1 MSRPVTT
8 VGDGMRSAECGVR
21 NARPDRSSAS
31 SPITHHASRITLL
44 LAALL
49 FAGAMQRLA
58 EAGQPS
64 DRAREA
70 TLIAVLKSDK
80 DRKAKA
86 DACRLLARCAGRDSV
101 PVLAALLGDEKL
113 AHMARYALEPCP
125 DPAAGDALR
134 AALGTL
140 KGKHLVGVI
149 GSVGVRRDAKAVGA
163 LTGLLGDAEVAKA
176 AARALGNI
184 GTPAAA
190 AAIEAALPRTAGGNR
205 ADFCEGILRCAEA
218 LAAAGQ
224 TDAATAIY
232 DRLRA
237 VKNVPHQVHTAALR
251 GAALT
256 RGKAGIPLLIEAI
269 RGQNY
274 VLVGAAARTA
284 MEMPGPEI
292 TQAIADE
299 LSKLPA
305 DKQILM
311 TLTLGVRRD
320 AAALPALFALARKGD
335 KAARIAAIRALPEI
349 GDGSAVPVL
358 LSLLADPDAEVA
370 KAAQTALSAVA
381 GPTVDTHL
389 IKMLAEGD
397 AKTRLLAI
405 DMLSQRRAVAAVP
418 ALLKAA
424 ADADEAVRVAAIKAL
439 GEMATGDQFAALVGL
454 LVKAKS
460 PAEVRAAESALA
472 AVCTREAQPASGK
485 IAIRKALYGDLPDGK
500 KADVT
505 KKVAAMVKGGALSID
520 ASNANFGDPV
530 QGTAKSMTIEFTVN
544 GVTQTKSCREND
556 SITLDAGV
564 TPPAFI
570 DALCAAVAKAPTQ
583 PKLALLRVL
592 RATHAAKALTAV
604 RDAAKDRDAEVRTAA
619 VGILCAWPTADALP
633 DCLRL
638 AKTGAS
644 AREKILALRGCFR
657 LIPLQSAPADQKLAS
672 LKEALALAER
682 TEEKRLALPALA
694 AIPTAESLALVVP
707 QLGNAALK
715 EEACLAAVGIAEKI
729 VRRHPGPVA
738 SAMDQVV
745 KTTTNKPLAARAR
758 ALLAQARKAAP
769 RR

>member
-1 MSRPVTT
+1 MASPDTMLTDRAA
-8 VGDGMRSAECGVR
+8 RAR
-21 NARPDRSSAS
+21 NARPRRGSAS
-31 SPITHHASRITLL
+31 SPITHHASRITIL

-49 FAGAMQRLA
+49 FAAAMQSPA
-58 EAGQPS
+58 HAGQPAGK
-64 DRAREA
+64 AREA
-70 TLIAVLKSDK
+70 KLLAVLKSNA

-86 DACRLLARCAGRDSV
+86 DACRLLARCASKDSV
-101 PVLAALLGDEKL
+101 PTLAALLGDEKL

-134 AALGTL
+134 DALGKL
-140 KGKHLVGVI
+140 KGKLLVGVI
-149 GSVGVRRDAKAVGA
+149 GSVGVRRDPKAVGA
-163 LTGLLGDAEVAKA
+163 LTGLLGDTDAEVAKG

-190 AAIEAALPRTAGGNR
+190 AAIEAALPRTAAGNR

-224 TDAATAIY
+224 TDDAAAIY
-232 DRLRA
+232 DRLRT
-237 VKNVPHQVHTAALR
+237 VKNVPRQIHTAALR

-269 RGQNY
+269 RGRDY

-292 TQAIADE
+292 TRAIADE
-299 LSKLPA
+299 LAKLPA

-320 AAALPALFALARKGD
+320 PAALPALFALARKGEV
-335 KAARIAAIRALPEI
+335 AARIAAIRALPEI
-349 GDGSAVPVL
+349 GDGAAVPVL
-358 LSLLADPDAEVA
+358 LSLLADPEANVA

-405 DMLSQRRAVAAVP
+405 DMLTQRRAVAAVP
-418 ALLKAA
+418 ALVKAA
-424 ADADEAVRVAAIKAL
+424 ADADEEVRVAAIKAL
-439 GEMATGDQFAALVGL
+439 GEMAAGDQFAALVGL
-454 LVKAKS
+454 LVKAKT
-460 PAEVRAAESALA
+460 PAEIRAAESALSA
-472 AVCTREAQPASGK
+472 LCTREAQPASGK
-485 IAIRKALYGDLPDGK
+485 IVIRKALYGDLPNGK

-505 KKVAAMVKGGALSID
+505 KKVAAMVKRGALSID
-520 ASNANFGDPV
+520 ASNANFGDPIH
-530 QGTAKSMTIEFTVN
+530 GIAKSMTIEFTVN
-544 GVTQTKSCREND
+544 GVTQTKSCRESD

-604 RDAAKDRDAEVRTAA
+604 RDATKDRDAEVRTAA
-619 VGILCAWPTADALP
+619 IGILCAWPTADALP
-633 DCLRL
+633 DCLQL

-644 AREKILALRGCFR
+644 ARDKILALRGCFR
-657 LIPLQSAPADQKLAS
+657 LIPLQSVPDDQKLAS
-672 LKEALALAER
+672 LKQAMALAQR

-694 AIPTAESLALVVP
+694 AIPTPESLALVVP

-729 VRRHPGPVA
+729 LRRHPGPVA
-738 SAMDQVV
+738 TAMAQVV
-745 KTTTNKPLAARAR
+745 KTTANKRLAARAR